1 MLVAKPERPLDFLID
16 RLSEEPV
23 KRFFL
28 MGPPGSF
35 RAENAKALGEQFSWK
50 EIHTGEILKQQ
61 VNAKTEVGKL
71 ID

>member
-1 MLVAKPERPLDFLID
+1 
-16 RLSEEPV
+16 
-23 KRFFL
+23 

-50 EIHTGEILKQQ
+50 EIHTGEILKHQ